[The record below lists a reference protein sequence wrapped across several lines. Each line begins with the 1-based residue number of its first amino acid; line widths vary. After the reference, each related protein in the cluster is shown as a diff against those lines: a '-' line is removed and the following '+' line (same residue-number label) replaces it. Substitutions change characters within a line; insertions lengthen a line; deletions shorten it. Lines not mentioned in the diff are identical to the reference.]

1 MTFKLNFLYTENQGH
16 HYQSYEKIVTIL
28 LIDGNITVKK
38 GLGDFP

>member
-1 MTFKLNFLYTENQGH
+1 MPKIKGTITKATK
-16 HYQSYEKIVTIL
+16 KIVTIL